1 MIFTLVFW
9 KAAGERSIRTFAQTA
24 GATLAGGGV
33 NLFDVS
39 WEQSLSVGG
48 LSALLSL
55 LTSIGSAGVG
65 PNGPG
70 FFETTE
76 PDARRNTEVL

>member
-24 GATLAGGGV
+24 AATLASGGV
-33 NLFDVS
+33 GLFDVS
-39 WEQSLSVGG
+39 WGQSLSVGG
-48 LSALLSL
+48 LGALLSL
-55 LTSIGSAGVG
+55 LTSIGSVGIG

-76 PDARRNTEVL
+76 TDVRRNTDVL